1 MSIKIVLHF
10 GCATYEVEQKWTF
23 NIYNSVPGVGGAS
36 HNGIVGLL
44 PVLIILSKL
53 ETKPLAAAVAVS
65 HQ

>member
-1 MSIKIVLHF
+1 
-10 GCATYEVEQKWTF
+10 
-23 NIYNSVPGVGGAS
+23 VPGVGGAS

-65 HQ
+65 QQ